1 MPGFDG
7 TGPLGQGS
15 MTGRA
20 MGICNGANQN
30 VQGNA
35 TLSRGLGLGRGM
47 RGGGRRFA
55 GRGRG
60 RVFYNN
66 PVPTQNV
73 IPNDQVNQQLVDEK
87 NAMEEKVRVLEEKIK
102 ALEEKHEL

>member
-15 MTGRA
+15 MTGRV
-20 MGICNGANQN
+20 MGNCDGANQN

-35 TLSRGLGLGRGM
+35 PLGRGLGLGRGM
-47 RGGGRRFA
+47 RGGRGFA

-60 RVFYNN
+60 FYNN
-66 PVPTQNV
+66 PNLNQNAT
-73 IPNDQVNQQLVDEK
+73 PNNQINQQLINEK
-87 NAMEEKVRVLEEKIK
+87 NAMEEKVKVLEEKIK
-102 ALEEKHEL
+102 ALEEKHGL